1 MKLDPTSGYKYLP
14 KLSVVTIVFNG
25 RKEIAG
31 TIDSVLAQDY
41 QNIEYIVVDGQST
54 DGTSDI
60 ILQYTDRLN
69 IFICECDEGIY
80 DAMNKAIIRASG
92 EFILFMN
99 CGDTFAST
107 VAASSAMNFVQS
119 GVEQIVFGCWL
130 RRISNESL
138 LHCRPVLE
146 KGLFNHQAII
156 YSRSLHAWHGSYVN
170 VKGLTTA
177 DYLFFATL
185 FDSSKVICRLIDTTL
200 AIIDVNG
207 LSAGPQ
213 TLSQKYTIDY
223 LCGRVSKARLLLV
236 LAAHPLY
243 LRAKALLRW
252 TH

>member
-1 MKLDPTSGYKYLP
+1 MPTRTTVDFSNSPTLT
-14 KLSVVTIVFNG
+14 VVTVVFNG
-25 RKEIAG
+25 RDEIAK

-41 QNIEYIVVDGQST
+41 PSLEYIVIDGQST
-54 DGTSDI
+54 DGTIDI
-60 ILQYTDRLN
+60 IRQYEDRLDT
-69 IFICECDEGIY
+69 FVCERDKGVY
-80 DAMNKAIIRASG
+80 DAMNKAIALAGG
-92 EFILFMN
+92 EFIIFMN
-99 CGDTFAST
+99 CGDIFAST
-107 VAASSAMNFVQS
+107 DAASSAMNFVQS
-119 GVEQIVFGCWL
+119 GVEQIVLGCWL